1 MTVRFRPAALAV
13 ALSVA
18 LSGCASLA
26 PRPGDTDINALL
38 AERRGPQVKWSAVG
52 QPPPERQAIDQWLGA
67 PMTAEAAVRV
77 AMLRSPRLQQEYAR
91 LGLARADVLEVVQVS
106 NPTLSL
112 SRSYLDP
119 GSGYNRLASLTLPL
133 ADLLVLPVRTRLA
146 RAEYERAKLEIAG
159 AVLNVAADV
168 EAAWYTYVGAQ
179 QVADM
184 RTAVAGG
191 ADAAAELAQRF
202 FDAGNISELQLKQEQ
217 AAASE
222 ARIIAARAR
231 ADAGRARLTLN
242 TLLGLS
248 GEDAAWATSDRLPMP
263 VGAEDDP
270 QQLAELARTSSL
282 ELLAARQ
289 QADILMDALGI
300 TRKLRWLGGSEI
312 GYERERDADGTR
324 LRGPTL
330 DLELPIFNQG
340 QAKLARAEALLAE
353 ARARVAQAEL
363 GVDNAVRLGA
373 EQVRELSQVVAIHR
387 EALIPQREKVVER
400 SQQEQNFMLIGVFEL
415 IQAKVQEYNAYES
428 YLEAVRDYWLARV
441 ETMRAV
447 GQRLPSDAAIGDR
460 TPSVQDILTPSAQE
474 AMPGMDHSGH
484 DMSSMPTA
492 PADAMEGMDHSGMD
506 MPAKPGAS
514 AAPTPVPTDAM
525 EGMDHSGMDMSAKPA
540 APAPAPSD
548 AMEGMDHSRMDM
560 PATPPAA
567 TPPPVDHSKHGTP
580 PAAEPPTEAEKE
592 TDEDAPAPTDHSAH
606 GGTP

>member
-91 LGLARADVLEVVQVS
+91 LGLARADVLEAVQVS

-441 ETMRAV
+441 ELMRAV

-567 TPPPVDHSKHGTP
+567 TPPPVDHSKHGAP

-592 TDEDAPAPTDHSAH
+592 IEDDTPTPPDHSAH
-606 GGTP
+606 GDTP

>member
-91 LGLARADVLEVVQVS
+91 LGLARADVLEAVQVS

-441 ETMRAV
+441 ELMRAV

-592 TDEDAPAPTDHSAH
+592 TEDDTPTPPDHSAH
-606 GGTP
+606 GDTP

>member
-13 ALSVA
+13 ALALA

-26 PRPGDTDINALL
+26 SRPGDTDINALL
-38 AERRGPQVKWSAVG
+38 AERRGPQVEWSAVG

-91 LGLARADVLEVVQVS
+91 LGLARADVLEAVQVS

-119 GSGYNRLASLTLPL
+119 GSGYNRLAGLTLPL

-231 ADAGRARLTLN
+231 ADAGRARLALN

-270 QQLAELARTSSL
+270 LQLAELARTSSL

-289 QADILMDALGI
+289 QAEILVDALGI

-312 GYERERDADGTR
+312 GYERERDADGSR

-340 QAKLARAEALLAE
+340 QAKLARAEALLAR
-353 ARARVAQAEL
+353 ARARVATAEL

-387 EALIPQREKVVER
+387 DALIPQREKVVER

-441 ETMRAV
+441 ELMRAV

-606 GGTP
+606 GDTP

>member
-1 MTVRFRPAALAV
+1 
-13 ALSVA
+13 
-18 LSGCASLA
+18 
-26 PRPGDTDINALL
+26 
-38 AERRGPQVKWSAVG
+38 
-52 QPPPERQAIDQWLGA
+52 
-67 PMTAEAAVRV
+67 MTADAAVRV
-77 AMLRSPRLQQEYAR
+77 ALLRSPRLQQEYAR
-91 LGLARADVLEVVQVS
+91 LGLARADVLEAVQVS

-119 GSGYNRLASLTLPL
+119 GSGYNRLAGLTLPL

-146 RAEYERAKLEIAG
+146 HAEYERAKLEIAG
-159 AVLNVAADV
+159 AVLSVAADV

-222 ARIIAARAR
+222 ARINAARAR
-231 ADAGRARLTLN
+231 ADAGRARLALN

-248 GEDAAWATSDRLPMP
+248 GKDAAWATSDRLPMP
-263 VGAEDDP
+263 VATEDDP
-270 QQLAELARTSSL
+270 LQLAELARSSNL

-289 QADILMDALGI
+289 QAGILVDALGI

-312 GYERERDADGTR
+312 GYEREREADGVR

-353 ARARVAQAEL
+353 ARARLAQAEL
-363 GVDNAVRLGA
+363 GVDNSVRLGA

-387 EALIPQREKVVER
+387 DALIPQREKVVER

-441 ETMRAV
+441 ELMRAV
-447 GQRLPSDAAIGDR
+447 GQRLPSDASVGDR
-460 TPSVQDILTPSAQE
+460 TPSVQDILTPPADE

-484 DMSSMPTA
+484 DMSSMPARSGEAESMTTLEHTGHA
-492 PADAMEGMDHSGMD
+492 MPPEPATPADPEHAMEGKDHSG
-506 MPAKPGAS
+506 
-514 AAPTPVPTDAM
+514 
-525 EGMDHSGMDMSAKPA
+525 HDMSTMPA
-540 APAPAPSD
+540 APSPPVEEVSGSER
-548 AMEGMDHSRMDM
+548 EGTDTRT
-560 PATPPAA
+560 PPPAA
-567 TPPPVDHSKHGTP
+567 GSIPVDHSEHS
-580 PAAEPPTEAEKE
+580 
-592 TDEDAPAPTDHSAH
+592 PAPTSAPAAPTENAEDEDDQTPTQNDHSAH
-606 GGTP
+606 GDTP

>member
-13 ALSVA
+13 ALGLA
-18 LSGCASLA
+18 LTGCASLA
-26 PRPGDTDINALL
+26 SRPGDTDINALL
-38 AERRGPQVKWSAVG
+38 AERRGPQVEWSAVG

-91 LGLARADVLEVVQVS
+91 LGLARADVLEAVQVS

-441 ETMRAV
+441 ELMRAV

-606 GGTP
+606 GDTP

>member
-13 ALSVA
+13 ALGLA

-26 PRPGDTDINALL
+26 SRPGDTDINALL
-38 AERRGPQVKWSAVG
+38 AERCGPQVEWSAVG

-91 LGLARADVLEVVQVS
+91 LGLARADVLEAVQVA

-119 GSGYNRLASLTLPL
+119 GSGYNRLAGLTLPL

-231 ADAGRARLTLN
+231 ARADAGRARLTLN

-270 QQLAELARTSSL
+270 QQLADLARTSSL

-289 QADILMDALGI
+289 QAEILVDALGI

-312 GYERERDADGTR
+312 GYERERDADGSR

-340 QAKLARAEALLAE
+340 QAKLARAEALLAR
-353 ARARVAQAEL
+353 ARARVASAEL

-387 EALIPQREKVVER
+387 DALIPQREKVVER

-441 ETMRAV
+441 ELMRAV
-447 GQRLPSDAAIGDR
+447 GQRLPSDAAIGER
-460 TPSVQDILTPSAQE
+460 TPSVQDILTPSAEE

-506 MPAKPGAS
+506 MPVKPATPAAS
-514 AAPTPVPTDAM
+514 ASAPADAM
-525 EGMDHSGMDMSAKPA
+525 EGMDHG
-540 APAPAPSD
+540 
-548 AMEGMDHSRMDM
+548 GMDM

-567 TPPPVDHSKHGTP
+567 TPTPVDHSQHGAP
-580 PAAEPPTEAEKE
+580 PAPPEPPTEDEKE
-592 TDEDAPAPTDHSAH
+592 TEEDTPTPPDHSAH
-606 GGTP
+606 GDTP

>member
-38 AERRGPQVKWSAVG
+38 AERRGPQVEWSAVG

-91 LGLARADVLEVVQVS
+91 LGLARADVLEAVQVA

-119 GSGYNRLASLTLPL
+119 GSGYNRLAGLTLPL

-146 RAEYERAKLEIAG
+146 HAEYERAKLEIAG

-231 ADAGRARLTLN
+231 AEAGRARLTLN

-441 ETMRAV
+441 ELMRAV

-567 TPPPVDHSKHGTP
+567 TPPPVDHSMHGAP

-592 TDEDAPAPTDHSAH
+592 TEDDTPTPPDHSAH
-606 GGTP
+606 GDTP

>member
-91 LGLARADVLEVVQVS
+91 LGLARADVLEAVQVS

-441 ETMRAV
+441 ELMRAV

-606 GGTP
+606 GDTP

>member
-91 LGLARADVLEVVQVS
+91 LGLARADVLEAVQVS

-441 ETMRAV
+441 ELMRAV

-484 DMSSMPTA
+484 GMSSMPTA

-606 GGTP
+606 GDTP